1 MRIVSVSTKEKS
13 YEIIIDKKSMVEFV
27 EDILQSIEKKAI
39 IVTDNF
45 VEELYKDFFLDLKKS
60 SKIKS
65 IISFEHGEENKN
77 LKTMD
82 FLYKKILKE
91 GINKQ
96 DIIIS
101 IGGGVVGD
109 VAGFLASTILRGVE
123 FIQVPTT
130 LLSQV
135 DSSVG
140 GKVGINTDFGKNLI
154 GAFYQPKK
162 VLINTKFLDTLSKE
176 DFACGMAEV
185 IKYACIASK
194 DMWNYLFNIDKE
206 DIILDINKLVEF
218 CCKIKSEFVLKDEKD
233 MGVRKILNFGHTIGH
248 AIESYFEYGK
258 YNHGQAISLGMLKI
272 FEYQNLDVESLKFI
286 LKKFN
291 LQTKFPKINMDLFI
305 EIMCKDKKSFENE
318 IEMVFLENIG
328 EAKIEL
334 VNKNDLKKFFKKED
348 EIERV

>member
-13 YEIIIDKKSMVEFV
+13 YEIIIDKKSRVEFV

-154 GAFYQPKK
+154 GSFYQPKK

-206 DIILDINKLVEF
+206 DIILDINKLVEL